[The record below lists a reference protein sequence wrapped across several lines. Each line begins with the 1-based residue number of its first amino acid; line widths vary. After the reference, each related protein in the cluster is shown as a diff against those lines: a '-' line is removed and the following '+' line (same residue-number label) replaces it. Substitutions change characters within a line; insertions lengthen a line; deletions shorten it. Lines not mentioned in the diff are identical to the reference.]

1 MMQGCGGGVWGASTE
16 VFVAHRVEEHEGAL
30 LGRHKFMKRHVL
42 SEGQEIALNLLRNET
57 D

>member
-16 VFVAHRVEEHEGAL
+16 VFVAHCVEEHEGAL
-30 LGRHKFMKRHVL
+30 LGRHKFVKRHVL